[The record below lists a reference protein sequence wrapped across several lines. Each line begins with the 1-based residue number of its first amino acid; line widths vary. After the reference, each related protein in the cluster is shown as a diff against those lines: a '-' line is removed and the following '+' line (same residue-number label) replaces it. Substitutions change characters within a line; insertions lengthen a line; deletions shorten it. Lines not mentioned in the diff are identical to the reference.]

1 MITPYLRPPALP
13 GRFFWPRPVRSS
25 PASIRR
31 ERRLKVCETRRPA
44 CNDIA
49 QHAEYQYASQV
60 SLPPE
65 SFVKDAHDMP
75 GHLARRFQQIAVA
88 VFLAEIEEAG
98 YDLTP
103 VQYAALAA
111 VSANHGIDQVTLAGL
126 IAYDR
131 TTITGVVDRLV
142 QKGLVARHE
151 SSRDRR
157 ARELKITDAGRRTL
171 RSVTPAVEA
180 AQRILLRGLTEK
192 EAKELVRLLQ
202 KAIAAGNELS
212 RAPLRDAATG

>member
-1 MITPYLRPPALP
+1 
-13 GRFFWPRPVRSS
+13 
-25 PASIRR
+25 
-31 ERRLKVCETRRPA
+31 
-44 CNDIA
+44 
-49 QHAEYQYASQV
+49 
-60 SLPPE
+60 
-65 SFVKDAHDMP
+65 VKDAHDMP

-180 AQRILLRGLTEK
+180 AQRVLLRGLTEK
-192 EAKELVRLLQ
+192 EAKELMRLLQ